1 MHGPNGHDYKNKII
15 FHDIVK
21 NERLTYTHMGE
32 DQDPNVFEV
41 TVTFAPEGNNTKL
54 TMQSVFPTAAERERV
69 VREYGA
75 IEGGKQTLERLAHH
89 VTKMSKDVEEPP
101 SEALLI
107 TREFDAPRDMVF
119 KAWTDAEHLKRWWG
133 PAGCEVETCK
143 VELRPGGAFLYSM
156 RMPNAPEIWGKF
168 LYREITPPDR
178 LVFVSSFSDPD
189 GNLTRHPF
197 SPTWPLE
204 ILNTVTLA
212 EEFGKTRLTLLA
224 NPINATPE
232 ELKTFREGMVF
243 LEKGLVGTLDQL
255 AEYLGKR

>member
-1 MHGPNGHDYKNKII
+1 
-15 FHDIVK
+15 
-21 NERLTYTHMGE
+21 
-32 DQDPNVFEV
+32 
-41 TVTFAPEGNNTKL
+41 
-54 TMQSVFPTAAERERV
+54 MQSVFPTAAERERV

-75 IEGGKQTLERLAHH
+75 IEGGKQMLERLAHH
-89 VTKMSKDVEEPP
+89 VTKMSKDVAEPP
-101 SEALLI
+101 SESLVI
-107 TREFDAPRDMVF
+107 TREFDAPRNMVF
-119 KAWTDAEHLKRWWG
+119 KAWIDPEHLKRWWG
-133 PAGCEVETCK
+133 PAGCELGTCK
-143 VELRPGGAFLYSM
+143 VDLRPGGSFLYSM
-156 RMPNAPEIWGKF
+156 RMQNASEIWGKF

-178 LVFVSSFSDPD
+178 LVFVSSFSDAH
-189 GNLTRHPF
+189 GNVTRHPF

-212 EEFGKTRLTLLA
+212 EEFGKTRLTLLV